1 MMHVIIRTGGGRK
14 YARRIGQELKRINPR
29 NEWIMPSV
37 SYFPESFRRRPR
49 LNPRNTLIHSR
60 AAYPD
65 GPNWMRNLVAKELEG
80 FKVINNTNVLRLT
93 SNKYKCAIKMY
104 EAGLPHPKTWTCTH
118 SEAQI
123 ATVARSLEN
132 ENITKIIIKPYT
144 SMSQGEHV
152 QVRTIEHI
160 HICTCSACGHTHRI
174 EGFNNPGDPVEHL
187 REAVVEMPTSNAV
200 IQEYVPYTAIYR
212 VVVIGGRALPI
223 SWRDV
228 PTANRWRV
236 SVCLNRS
243 MEFVPHSDRELL
255 RLAERT
261 QRVIGGEVNFIDV
274 FETREG
280 YVLSE
285 INTACNLL
293 IHEEKARQAES
304 THWNI
309 ARYIARYLDEQ
320 ARRL

>member
-1 MMHVIIRTGGGRK
+1 
-14 YARRIGQELKRINPR
+14 
-29 NEWIMPSV
+29 
-37 SYFPESFRRRPR
+37 
-49 LNPRNTLIHSR
+49 
-60 AAYPD
+60 
-65 GPNWMRNLVAKELEG
+65 MRNLVAKELEG

-104 EAGLPHPKTWTCTH
+104 EAGLPHPKSWACTH
-118 SEAQI
+118 SDAQI
-123 ATVARSLEN
+123 GAIMSTIRREGLSKVVV
-132 ENITKIIIKPYT
+132 KPYT
-144 SMSQGEHV
+144 SMEQGANVKIVNIGSQ
-152 QVRTIEHI
+152 QVA
-160 HICTCSACGHTHRI
+160 CTCPHCGDSHTRTAIPDSADLAGVIRS
-174 EGFNNPGDPVEHL
+174 
-187 REAVVEMPTSNAV
+187 MPTSKAV
-200 IQEYVPYTAIYR
+200 IQEYVDYVAIYR
-212 VVVIGGRALPI
+212 VVVIGGTALPI

-243 MEFVPHSDRELL
+243 MEFVPHPDRELL

-274 FETREG
+274 FETEDR

-293 IHEEKARQAES
+293 IHEEKARQRGSA
-304 THWNI
+304 HWNI